1 MVDENVGVLRY
12 TRLIV
17 GRIKE
22 VVVKEFRKRLE
33 YFSLSLGG
41 YYGGFLEEVEVWSLV
56 MKRVGKVGKW
66 NEIVKV

>member
-12 TRLIV
+12 MRLIV

-41 YYGGFLEEVEVWSLV
+41 YYGGFLEEVEV
-56 MKRVGKVGKW
+56 
-66 NEIVKV
+66 